1 MGFIDTMDET
11 KADLRVDEGDHERF
25 AHYVNK
31 EDMLEAYVNGKPV
44 VALCGK
50 IWVPSKDPEKFPI
63 CPACKEIHAQI
74 FGI

>member
-1 MGFIDTMDET
+1 MGFIDTLKDT

-25 AHYVNK
+25 AHYVSK

>member
-1 MGFIDTMDET
+1 MGFTDALKDT

-25 AHYVNK
+25 AHYVSK